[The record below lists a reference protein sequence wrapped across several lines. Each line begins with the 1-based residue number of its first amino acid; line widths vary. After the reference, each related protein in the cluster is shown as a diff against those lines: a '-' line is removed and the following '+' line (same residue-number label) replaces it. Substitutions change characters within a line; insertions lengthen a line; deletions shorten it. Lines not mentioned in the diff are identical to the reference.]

1 MYAVKEK
8 CKKDVAERLWRSI
21 IELYRKEEHPD
32 LAGGFLSA
40 GSKKRLVTDKPEKKN
55 ILMYF

>member
-1 MYAVKEK
+1 M
-8 CKKDVAERLWRSI
+8 SI
-21 IELYRKEEHPD
+21 IELYRKEDNPD
-32 LAGGFLSA
+32 PAGGFLSA

>member
-32 LAGGFLSA
+32 LAGSFLSA
-40 GSKKRLVTDKPEKKN
+40 GSKKRLVTDKPEKKT
-55 ILMYF
+55 F

>member
-1 MYAVKEK
+1 MGAFAGICLCAVKEK

-21 IELYRKEEHPD
+21 IELYRKEENPG

-40 GSKKRLVTDKPEKKN
+40 GSKKEACHR
-55 ILMYF
+55 